1 MPKIRRMDHVSIN
14 VEDMDAAKR
23 FFSTLGMEPVGEAKV
38 GGPLV
43 GRVIGL
49 DDPMSDVVFIRTPDG
64 HSQIELVKHL
74 AAAAHDDADG
84 HGPHAP
90 AADRLG
96 LIHIAFEVEDLT
108 GLLTELRG
116 LGYETVG
123 TVENYQD
130 AYLICFLRGPEG
142 IIVELAEDLG
152 AKQDG

>member
-49 DDPMSDVVFIRTPDG
+49 DDPMSDVVFVRTPDG

-74 AAAAHDDADG
+74 AAPDE

-90 AADRLG
+90 AANRLG

-116 LGYETVG
+116 QGYETVG

-130 AYLICFLRGPEG
+130 AYLMCFLRGPEG